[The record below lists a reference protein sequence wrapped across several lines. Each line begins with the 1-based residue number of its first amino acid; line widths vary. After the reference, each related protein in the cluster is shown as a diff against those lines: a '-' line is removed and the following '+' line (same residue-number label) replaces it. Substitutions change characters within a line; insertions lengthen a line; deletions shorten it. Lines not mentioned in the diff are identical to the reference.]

1 MISRIGVQLAEVAR
15 RTVACVVVS
24 RKEAT
29 VFRSVR
35 PTLAVAAWKSQS
47 VRWNS
52 TEKITKQIASS
63 SVSAADE
70 EDAPE
75 EFEEEDLEEKWESA
89 DEACFT
95 IINEAPVSA
104 AKKEPALA
112 AKPARRRTLQE
123 IKESLES
130 EIVEQFIRGSGP
142 GGQKINKTSS
152 TVLLQHKPTGIVVR
166 CQETRSRD
174 QNRKV
179 ARKILAERIDHLE
192 NGAESKKEKKREKLA
207 KKKAN
212 KKKKAKKKHA
222 KKDGEEDKEID
233 EAEDAEQGSE
243 GIADTASRD
252 DLEPPA
258 KPKLKILY
266 K

>member
-1 MISRIGVQLAEVAR
+1 MILRIGAQLAEVAR
-15 RTVACVVVS
+15 RTLAGVVS

-29 VFRSVR
+29 ALHRVR

-75 EFEEEDLEEKWESA
+75 ELDEDLEEEWELA
-89 DEACFT
+89 DEASVP
-95 IINEAPVSA
+95 IVNEAPVSA
-104 AKKEPALA
+104 AKKKPALA

-179 ARKILAERIDHLE
+179 ARKILAERIDQLE
-192 NGAESKKEKKREKLA
+192 NGPESKKEKKREKLA

-212 KKKKAKKKHA
+212 KKKKAKRKLA

-233 EAEDAEQGSE
+233 EAEEAEQGVE
-243 GIADTASRD
+243 GIADTASKD
-252 DLEPPA
+252 DLESPA
-258 KPKLKILY
+258 KPNLKILY